1 MEETKIK
8 ENTITDLLNE
18 FNIELSKDYN
28 LILWNDH
35 VNDMM
40 YVVSVIC
47 ELCEI
52 DYMVAINFMMEAHK
66 NGKTI
71 VKSGS
76 EEDMK
81 LLKDKFNSKNLE
93 ATVELA

>member
-1 MEETKIK
+1 MEDTKTK

-40 YVVSVIC
+40 YVVAVIC
-47 ELCEI
+47 EICEI
-52 DYMVAINFMMEAHK
+52 DYMIAINFMMEAHK

-71 VKSGS
+71 IKSGS
-76 EEDMK
+76 EEDML
-81 LLKDKFNSKNLE
+81 LLKEKFNSKNLE